1 MGDNV
6 RFKKKME
13 NERVFEFLAGLN
25 RELDNVWSR
34 VLNHRSLP
42 SIREVFSEVRHE
54 ESRRKVMLGEHITY
68 GPEASTLITRGPHVD
83 LAQDSLRGLTVSIV
97 RKRATL
103 KTLVGLYMASPQIGS
118 PDSPIKPMVVM
129 PPPKPR

>member
-1 MGDNV
+1 
-6 RFKKKME
+6 
-13 NERVFEFLAGLN
+13 
-25 RELDNVWSR
+25 
-34 VLNHRSLP
+34 
-42 SIREVFSEVRHE
+42 
-54 ESRRKVMLGEHITY
+54 MLGEHITY

-118 PDSPIKPMVVM
+118 PDNPIKPIVIR
-129 PPPKPR
+129 PPPKPRQTKHP